1 MTSDQPESSQ
11 ASGSA
16 EQLQQAPQRMRARR
30 LPAGERRATILREAS
45 LFFAKEGFSA
55 STRDLADRLGVRQAL
70 LYKYYDSKES
80 LLQAIFDNVF
90 ADRLVMDWAD
100 VLKDR
105 ATPLAERLKSFYARY
120 SRDEDGI
127 CLRLFLRA
135 SLDGWPLPLQLSEV
149 LNAKLIAPLVDE
161 LRHVLALPSLSQ
173 VPMMEGE
180 RELVFGLHAS
190 VLFYCMRREIYA
202 AFAPPAAEQVIDLH
216 VRAFLDSADSII
228 QGLHRTSGGEPLAAP
243 IA

>member
-11 ASGSA
+11 MSGSA
-16 EQLQQAPQRMRARR
+16 ELQQTPQRMRARR

-80 LLQAIFDNVF
+80 LLQAIFDHVF
-90 ADRLVMDWAD
+90 ADRLTMEWAD

-105 ATPLAERLKSFYARY
+105 GTPLAERLKSFYARY
-120 SRDEDGI
+120 VHDEDGI

-135 SLDGWPLPLQLSEV
+135 SLDGWPLPIELSKVLSE
-149 LNAKLIAPLVDE
+149 KLIMPLVEE
-161 LRHVLALPSLSQ
+161 LRHVSALPGLAQ
-173 VPMMEGE
+173 VPLMEGE

-190 VLFYCMRREIYA
+190 VLFYCMRREIFA
-202 AFAPPAAEQVIDLH
+202 AFATASGPEVIDLH
-216 VRAFLDSADSII
+216 VRAFLDSVDSML
-228 QGLHRTSGGEPLAAP
+228 QGLHRTSGGSPMAST

>member
-1 MTSDQPESSQ
+1 M
-11 ASGSA
+11 SGSA
-16 EQLQQAPQRMRARR
+16 ELPQTPQRMRARR

-80 LLQAIFDNVF
+80 LLQAIFDHVF

-100 VLKDR
+100 VLKER
-105 ATPLAERLKSFYARY
+105 STPLGERLKAFYTRY
-120 SRDEDGI
+120 TSDEDGI

-135 SLDGWPLPLQLSEV
+135 ALDGWPLPLELSKV
-149 LNAKLIAPLVDE
+149 LNDKLIAPLVEE
-161 LRHVLALPSLSQ
+161 LRQLSALPDFTQ
-173 VPMMEGE
+173 VPLMEGE

-190 VLFYCMRREIYA
+190 ILFYFMRREIYA
-202 AFAPPAAEQVIDLH
+202 AFASPAGDQVIDLH
-216 VRAFLDSADSII
+216 VRAFLDSADSML
-228 QGLHRTSGGEPLAAP
+228 QSLHRTAGGAPLAGS

>member
-1 MTSDQPESSQ
+1 M
-11 ASGSA
+11 SGPA
-16 EQLQQAPQRMRARR
+16 ELQQTPQRMRARR

-55 STRDLADRLGVRQAL
+55 STRDLADRLDVRQAL

-105 ATPLAERLKSFYARY
+105 ALPLAERLKTFYERY
-120 SRDEDGI
+120 IRDEDGI

-135 SLDGWPLPLQLSEV
+135 SLDGWPLPLELSKV
-149 LNAKLIAPLVDE
+149 LNDKFIAPLVEE
-161 LRHVLALPSLSQ
+161 LRQLSALPAFTQ
-173 VPMMEGE
+173 VPLMEGE
-180 RELVFGLHAS
+180 RELVFGLHAAI
-190 VLFYCMRREIYA
+190 LFYCMRREIYA
-202 AFAPPAAEQVIDLH
+202 AFASSAGDQVIDLH
-216 VRAFLDSADSII
+216 VRAFLDSAESML
-228 QGLHRTSGGEPLAAP
+228 QSLHRSAGGAPLAAT